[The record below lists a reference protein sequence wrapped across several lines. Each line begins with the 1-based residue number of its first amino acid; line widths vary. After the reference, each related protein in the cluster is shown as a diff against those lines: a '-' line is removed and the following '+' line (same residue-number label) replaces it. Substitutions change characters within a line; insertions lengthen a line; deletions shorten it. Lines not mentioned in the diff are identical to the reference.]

1 MKPFLTALA
10 LCTFLAPAIAQPTAA
25 TAPVAVANPNV
36 KSVETDFGWTIT
48 PVIMPEDNAA
58 TMFGMKFW
66 RFNVESPDETLRG
79 AYKLQLRPN
88 GETPIT
94 IHESE
99 FSFGGGGKAEMTFG
113 LMPIGDKPLWQADEM
128 KLSALFRNPTSPP
141 SINNRAVLTVCKNP
155 IKEIKFNITMAG
167 YAGTGNVNADGS
179 ILLTRFLEGSL
190 LAGRTRTL
198 TGESQLV
205 LVFTVPP
212 KAE

>member
-1 MKPFLTALA
+1 MKPILTALA

-48 PVIMPEDNAA
+48 PVILPEDNAA
-58 TMFGMKFW
+58 TMLGMKFW

-94 IHESE
+94 IHEGQ
-99 FSFGGGGKAEMTFG
+99 FSVGGGNAEMTFG
-113 LMPIGDKPLWQADEM
+113 LMPIGDKPLWEADEM
-128 KLSALFRNPTSPP
+128 KFSALFRNPTSTS
-141 SINNRAVLTVCKNP
+141 SINKSALLTVCKNP
-155 IKEIKFNITMAG
+155 IKDIKFDTTIAG
-167 YAGTGNVNADGS
+167 YAGTGDVNADGS
-179 ILLTRFLEGSL
+179 IILTRFLEGNIM
-190 LAGRTRTL
+190 AGRTL
-198 TGESQLV
+198 KGGSQLV
-205 LVFTVPP
+205 LVLTVPP